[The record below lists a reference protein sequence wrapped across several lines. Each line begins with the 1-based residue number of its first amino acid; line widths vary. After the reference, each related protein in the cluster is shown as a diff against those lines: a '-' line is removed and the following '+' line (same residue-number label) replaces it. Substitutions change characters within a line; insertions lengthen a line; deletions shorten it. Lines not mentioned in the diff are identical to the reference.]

1 MSSSCCENKTEEL
14 DLLRRNQKS
23 VLVLVLIINAAMF
36 VVEFVFGWISQST
49 ALMAD
54 SLDMFGDATVYAFSL
69 YVIYKGP
76 VWRARAGLLKGV
88 IMAIFGV
95 FVLGQA
101 LYRLSISAVP
111 AGVTMGLIGALA
123 LAANLVCLA
132 LLYRH
137 KSDDIN
143 MRSTWLCSRNDIV
156 ANLSVLVAS
165 AIVMWTE
172 TLWPDTVVAV
182 AIAGLFLKSAFHVI
196 FEANQ
201 ELKANV

>member
-1 MSSSCCENKTEEL
+1 MSSSCCENKAEEL
-14 DLLRRNQKS
+14 DLLRRSQKS
-23 VLVLVLIINAAMF
+23 VLVWVLIINATMF

-76 VWRARAGLLKGV
+76 VWRARAGLLKGM
-88 IMAIFGV
+88 IMAFFGV

-101 LYRLSISAVP
+101 LYRLRIGIVP
-111 AGVTMGLIGALA
+111 EGVTMGLIGGLA

-165 AIVMWTE
+165 AIVVWTE
-172 TLWPDTVVAV
+172 SLWPDTVVAV

>member
-1 MSSSCCENKTEEL
+1 MGSSCCESKSAEL
-14 DLLRRNQKS
+14 ELLRKGQKS
-23 VLVLVLIINAAMF
+23 VLIWVLVINAVMF

-76 VWRARAGLLKGV
+76 VWRARAGLLKGL
-88 IMAIFGV
+88 IMALFGM

-101 LYRLSISAVP
+101 FYRIYLGVLP
-111 AGVTMGLIGALA
+111 AGEIMGIIGALA
-123 LAANLVCLA
+123 LGANLVCLA

-137 KSDDIN
+137 RSDDIN

-156 ANLSVLVAS
+156 ANVSVLVAS
-165 AIVMWTE
+165 AIVIKTE
-172 TLWPDTVVAV
+172 TLWPDTLVALG
-182 AIAGLFLKSAFHVI
+182 IAGLFLKSAFQVI
-196 FEANQ
+196 SEAKQ
-201 ELKANV
+201 ELKAHV